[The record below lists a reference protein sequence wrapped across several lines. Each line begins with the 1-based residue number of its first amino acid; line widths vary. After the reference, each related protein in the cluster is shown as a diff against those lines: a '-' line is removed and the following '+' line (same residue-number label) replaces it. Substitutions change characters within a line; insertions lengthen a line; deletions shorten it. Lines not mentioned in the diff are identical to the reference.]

1 MLAIDADSH
10 FVEPLDLY
18 EKYIDPQFRDRAF
31 KVQTNPA
38 TGLRQ
43 MVVDN
48 KALQLLD
55 VEELLSAISGYG
67 QKESGHDLSNFDR
80 ELPYSAEWEDM
91 NKRIKFLDQEGFAAQ
106 VIYPTAGLLWEDSVS
121 DPVLADALCRAYNT
135 WALELCASQKDRL
148 FPAAHLSLRDPE
160 LGVRELQRVAKL
172 GCHSVFVGAAP
183 HNGKSFGDPIYDPL
197 WAAAQDLDLAVG
209 LHLVGHA
216 HYPGSEY
223 FRGRDPGFMWVTM
236 NVIQDPR
243 IALAT
248 MVYDGVF
255 DRFPRLRVATIEA
268 MAGWVGEWLER
279 FEYRYKYMKHT
290 SRMKRS
296 PTEYFAANIW
306 VSGDP
311 EERMFPIMVQFAG
324 DDKFFIG
331 SDYPHAEGFV
341 DPVRKTRERLSSL
354 APESVEKIL
363 GTNARRF
370 FRIS

>member
-10 FVEPLDLY
+10 FMEPLDLF
-18 EKYIDPQFRDRAF
+18 ERYIDPKFRDRAY
-31 KVQTNPA
+31 KVEKDST
-38 TGLRQ
+38 TGKRRL
-43 MVVDN
+43 VVDH
-48 KALQLLD
+48 KPLQLLD
-55 VEELLSAISGYG
+55 VEELLSAVVGYG
-67 QKESGHDLSNFDR
+67 QKETGHDLSNFDR
-80 ELPYSAEWEDM
+80 QLPYSADWQNMD
-91 NKRIKFLDQEGFAAQ
+91 KRVKFLDQEGFAAQ
-106 VIYPTAGLLWEDSVS
+106 VIFPTVGLLWEDTVD

-135 WALELCASQKDRL
+135 WALEVCASHKDRL
-148 FPAAHLSLRDPE
+148 FPAAHISLRDPG
-160 LGVRELQRVAKL
+160 LAVRELERVAKL

-183 HNGKSFGDPIYDPL
+183 YNGKSFGDPIYDPL
-197 WAAAQDLDLAVG
+197 WAAAQDLDLSVG

-248 MVYDGVF
+248 MVYDGAF
-255 DRFPRLRVATIEA
+255 ERFPRLRVATIEA

-296 PTEYFAANIW
+296 PMEYFARNIW

-311 EERMFPIMVQFAG
+311 EERMFPISVQFAG

-341 DPVRKTRERLSSL
+341 DPVRSARDRLSSL
-354 APESVEKIL
+354 PSESVEKIL
-363 GTNARRF
+363 CVNARKF
-370 FRIS
+370 YRIS